1 VTGAFRIPLFDLN
14 YDKEEEDALLRVLRS
29 RWISQGPETEAFERD
44 FARFTGS
51 KYAVAVANGT
61 AALHLSYLLAGIGP
75 GDEVIVPSFTF
86 IATVTP
92 LLWIGAKPVFAD
104 IDSLKNLN
112 ISRRTVEPLVTERTK
127 AVVFVHF
134 AGFTD
139 GIEEIKDFC
148 SGVGCVLIEDASHAH
163 GSRVKGKHAGTFG
176 LLGAFSLFSNK
187 NLAVGEGGIIITG
200 NEEIHRKAKL
210 LRSHGMTRL
219 AWDKIKG
226 GVSDYDVVEL
236 GFNYRMNELQ
246 AALGRVQLLKLEAA
260 NRRRRKL
267 VKIYREALK
276 DVVLIPFEDYENSA
290 NYIFPIILP
299 EGVEREKAA
308 LFLHDRGI
316 QTSHHYRPVHLMSLF
331 RKTMGTGEGL
341 LPVTEEAGRR
351 ELTLPLYPG
360 MREEDVH
367 FVAESIREFIGR

>member
-1 VTGAFRIPLFDLN
+1 MAGAFRIPLFDLN
-14 YDKEEEDALLRVLRS
+14 YGKEEEEALLRVLRS

-44 FARFTGS
+44 FAQFTDS
-51 KYAVAVANGT
+51 KYAVAVSNGT
-61 AALHLSYLLAGIGP
+61 AALHLSYLLAGIKP

-112 ISRRTVEPLVTERTK
+112 ISRRTVEPLVTERTR

-139 GIEEIKDFC
+139 GIEELKEFC

-163 GSRVKGKHAGTFG
+163 GSRAKGKHAGTFG
-176 LLGAFSLFSNK
+176 LLGAFSFFSNK
-187 NLAVGEGGIIITG
+187 NLAVGEGGMIITG
-200 NEEIHRKAKL
+200 SDEIYRKAKL

-219 AWDKIKG
+219 AWDKIRG

-246 AALGRVQLLKLEAA
+246 AALGRVQLRKLETA
-260 NRRRRKL
+260 NGKRRKL
-267 VKIYREALK
+267 VKIYRETLK
-276 DVVLIPFEDYENSA
+276 DVVLVPFEDYENSA

-299 EGVEREKAA
+299 RGIEREEAA

-316 QTSHHYRPVHLMSLF
+316 QTSHHYRPVHLMSFF

-367 FVAESIREFIGR
+367 FVAESLREFIGR